1 MNEQIRNYIF
11 MFSGVLVFAG
21 AVLFISHWIYAPY
34 IFAVGAAGIA
44 VCYMTVPYKNLGFR
58 RRRLHRINVLA
69 GVSTVASSILM
80 FKGRMEWVIFLLIA
94 ALLILYTSFISP
106 RADE

>member
-1 MNEQIRNYIF
+1 
-11 MFSGVLVFAG
+11 MFSGVLALAG
-21 AVLFISHWIYAPY
+21 AVLFISKWIYAPY
-34 IFAVGAAGIA
+34 IFAVGTSGMAI
-44 VCYMTVPYKNLGFR
+44 CFMTAPYKNLGFR

-69 GVSTVASSILM
+69 GVSMVASSVLM
-80 FKGRMEWVIFLLIA
+80 FKERMEWVIFLLIS